1 MIIYK
6 GQQMTVREACA
17 FMGIDCDDFMA
28 WCKKFALQNYGYALN
43 YYKRTLKHGKR
54 QDRITVQPE
63 TPLDAK
69 RTILGIG
76 LGVPDRKSAH
86 RNMGFFIA

>member
-17 FMGIDCDDFMA
+17 LMGIDCDDFMA
-28 WCKKFALQNYGYALN
+28 WCKKFALQDYGYALN
-43 YYKRTLKHGKR
+43 YYKRTLKHGKK
-54 QDRITVQPE
+54 QDRINLQPE

-69 RTILGIG
+69 RTILGVKP
-76 LGVPDRKSAH
+76 L
-86 RNMGFFIA
+86 

>member
-6 GQQMTVREACA
+6 GQQMTVREACKR
-17 FMGIDCDDFMA
+17 MGIDCDDFMA

-43 YYKRTLKHGKR
+43 YYKRTLKHGKK
-54 QDRITVQPE
+54 QDRITLQLE

-69 RTILGIG
+69 RTISGIW

>member
-17 FMGIDCDDFMA
+17 LMGIDCDDFMA
-28 WCKKFALQNYGYALN
+28 WCRKFALQNYGYALN

-54 QDRITVQPE
+54 
-63 TPLDAK
+63 
-69 RTILGIG
+69 
-76 LGVPDRKSAH
+76 
-86 RNMGFFIA
+86 